1 MCYFVFYFY
10 VFQIKMFNFLPSKFL
25 LKVVQKLPLH
35 ARVCS
40 NENVTDYDIHK
51 IMLYIV
57 T

>member
-40 NENVTDYDIHK
+40 NEDVTDYDIHK

-57 T
+57 A